1 MFKKVCPK
9 RETGIFNNICL
20 SQLVQR
26 HQHNNK
32 TVLCTWHEEQNK
44 RCLSI
49 HNVGIFH
56 LTSNRALTA
65 IWSIS
70 FYNHNNLSSAIT
82 LTLLPT
88 IECVHKI
95 IWIWIVTRRGKNADR
110 NVNQKKKQKK
120 QALMEGYLTWTDITV
135 ARLYS
140 RKGNWS
146 LKLPFFCCCPCN
158 LYRLINEQ
166 STYRWCQSVFSI
178 SRM

>member
-32 TVLCTWHEEQNK
+32 TVLCTWHGEQNK

-110 NVNQKKKQKK
+110 NVNQEKKQKK
-120 QALMEGYLTWTDITV
+120 TSFNGGVSDLNRYNCCSFVFQEGQ
-135 ARLYS
+135 
-140 RKGNWS
+140 
-146 LKLPFFCCCPCN
+146 
-158 LYRLINEQ
+158 LIIEIAFLLLL
-166 STYRWCQSVFSI
+166 S
-178 SRM
+178 M